1 MFFQRFVIVTV
12 AIIFLSAAAP
22 GGKVYRYEYQ
32 KIIKVE
38 PGLEISVNNPNG
50 TVTLVTNPDGRLR
63 VDAVKKVYA
72 ESQQEAEFVADHIQ
86 VSVTDVTGHF
96 TIEPRFLQIQNRSPS
111 FWQKLL
117 GKGSEASNGSV
128 DFVISVPPECN
139 VDINNPQGNIEVSG
153 LRGSVAATGNLG
165 NLEVRDILGD
175 VTVATSSGSVAV
187 KDIEG
192 RVYIKA
198 NGADVTFFSLNG
210 DLEIRNSSGKA
221 TGEYLIG
228 DLTVTQQV
236 GEVDVSHIEG
246 DIRIKAASAEVR
258 VIQNFGALDVS
269 TETGDIDITT
279 ELNSS
284 KDYFVE
290 TVSGSIRFK
299 VPEASGGEVRLE
311 AGSCEIDTQI
321 PIAIESF
328 SRTRV
333 SGSFGSGGPKISLA
347 TTSGDIVLGEY

>member
-1 MFFQRFVIVTV
+1 MV
-12 AIIFLSAAAP
+12 AILFLSAAAS

-32 KIIKVE
+32 KIIKTE
-38 PGLEISVNNPNG
+38 PGLQISINNPNG
-50 TVTLVTNPDGRLR
+50 KVTLTTNPDGKLR
-63 VDAVKKVYA
+63 VDAVKSIYA
-72 ESQQEAEFVADHIQ
+72 ESQEEAEFVADHVQ
-86 VSVTDVTGHF
+86 VSVTDIDGHF

-117 GKGSEASNGSV
+117 GKGSETSYGSV
-128 DFVISVPPECN
+128 DFVISVPTECN
-139 VDINNPQGNIEVSG
+139 VDINNPQGDIEVSG
-153 LRGSVAATGNLG
+153 LRGSITATGDLG
-165 NLEVRDILGD
+165 SIAVRDIMGD
-175 VTVATSSGSVAV
+175 ATVVSSSGPVAV

-192 RVYIKA
+192 RIFIKA
-198 NGADVTFFSLNG
+198 NGADLTFFSLNG
-210 DLEIRNSSGKA
+210 DLEIRNSSGKVA
-221 TGEYLIG
+221 GEYLVG
-228 DLTVTQQV
+228 DLIVSQQV
-236 GEVDVSHIEG
+236 GEVDVRQIEG
-246 DIRIKAASAEVR
+246 DIRIKAASANVK

-290 TVSGSIRFK
+290 TVSGSIRFR

-328 SRTRV
+328 SRTRI

-347 TTSGDIVLGEY
+347 TTSGDIVLAEY

>member
-1 MFFQRFVIVTV
+1 MV
-12 AIIFLSAAAP
+12 AILFLSAASP

-38 PGLEISVNNPNG
+38 PGLEISVNNPSG
-50 TVTLVTNPDGRLR
+50 TVTLMTNPDNKLR
-63 VDAVKKVYA
+63 IDAVKNIYA
-72 ESQQEAEFVADHIQ
+72 ESQEEAEFVADHVQ
-86 VSVTDVTGHF
+86 VSATDVDGHF
-96 TIEPRFLQIQNRSPS
+96 TIEPRFLKIQHRSPS

-117 GKGSEASNGSV
+117 GKGSETSHGSV
-128 DFVISVPPECN
+128 DFVISVPADCN
-139 VDINNPQGNIEVSG
+139 VDINNPQGDIDVSG
-153 LRGSVAATGNLG
+153 LRGSVKVVGEAGNIG
-165 NLEVRDILGD
+165 VRDILGNA
-175 VTVATSSGSVAV
+175 TIATSSGSVTV

-192 RVYIKA
+192 KVYIKA
-198 NGADVTFFSLNG
+198 NGSDLTFFSLNG

-221 TGEYLIG
+221 AGEYLIG

-236 GEVDVSHIEG
+236 GEVNVKHIEG
-246 DIRIKAASAEVR
+246 DIRIKAASANVK
-258 VIQNFGALDVS
+258 VAQDFGALDVS

-290 TVSGSIRFK
+290 TVSGSIRFR

-328 SRTRV
+328 SRTRI
-333 SGSFGSGGPKISLA
+333 SGSFGSGGPKITLA